1 MDRCL
6 LKDILLEPKVQ
17 MQTLPS
23 VQPSLYHT
31 SYANEQVQEIQY
43 YIHLTRELHIKMILF
58 HKLFYIFT
66 YDAQVRNGYARD
78 TWLWQGHGFYA
89 KVKDTRHLKFPCN
102 MDMYISILV
111 QMVKVKISNNLL
123 SYVRIREYSLA
134 GKQLRMASPMKPDS
148 IVLK

>member
-31 SYANEQVQEIQY
+31 SYANEEVQEIQY

-89 KVKDTRHLKFPCN
+89 KVKDTIQHDTSP
-102 MDMYISILV
+102 
-111 QMVKVKISNNLL
+111 KVSMQHG
-123 SYVRIREYSLA
+123 YVHINSSTNSQSRD
-134 GKQLRMASPMKPDS
+134 K
-148 IVLK
+148 